1 MNRLKSSSKW
11 TFLFP
16 THAPFCTPSLS
27 ARKSNPFFLKQKSAQ
42 NLPVPN
48 TILAKLEWYHL
59 GGEVSERQWR
69 DILGVLKTRAGA
81 LDLSYLR
88 NWADELEVTNLL
100 ERALK
105 ETE

>member
-1 MNRLKSSSKW
+1 
-11 TFLFP
+11 
-16 THAPFCTPSLS
+16 
-27 ARKSNPFFLKQKSAQ
+27 
-42 NLPVPN
+42 
-48 TILAKLEWYHL
+48 
-59 GGEVSERQWR
+59 VSERQWR